1 MQVLLFPFF
10 LSCEVKKCSFIYS
23 LPPLFLSQ
31 VFTLLSLLCLC
42 LCVKDWIF
50 LCGVCVTDENYAYFD
65 EGKGK
70 EDEIKKKK
78 GSPPC
83 IELSLGYGSSSH
95 VVEEDGKDDKSSNSV
110 FTEAQIQELQL
121 QAVIFKYLV
130 SGLPVPFHLFFIIW
144 NSVSSSLG
152 DGGIYKLYPTCKLP
166 ILSL

>member
-1 MQVLLFPFF
+1 MKSRNAASSILCHP
-10 LSCEVKKCSFIYS
+10 SFSLRS
-23 LPPLFLSQ
+23 LPF
-31 VFTLLSLLCLC
+31 LSLLCLC

-110 FTEAQIQELQL
+110 FTEAQFQELQL